1 MSRARLRE
9 MSLTT
14 PERSFSLPF
23 SPSFPPMKTRQKPA
37 PITLP
42 DVAPVT
48 GSEILFSTF
57 FIIVTLA
64 LLFFVV

>member
-1 MSRARLRE
+1 
-9 MSLTT
+9 
-14 PERSFSLPF
+14 
-23 SPSFPPMKTRQKPA
+23 MKTRQKPA